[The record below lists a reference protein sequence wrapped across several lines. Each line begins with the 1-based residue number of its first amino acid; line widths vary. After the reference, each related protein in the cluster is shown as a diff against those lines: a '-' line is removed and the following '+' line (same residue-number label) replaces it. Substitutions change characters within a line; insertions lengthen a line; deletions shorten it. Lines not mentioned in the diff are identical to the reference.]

1 MCGKM
6 VCIFTLVLGSIVLLG
21 AQTKIAVGLAVG
33 GSYNVH
39 TGADLQKTGTGF
51 GFAGG
56 GQLDIAFT
64 KSLGLLTTI
73 YAYDNRIGNYTH
85 TMTQG
90 GLDYSANVTV
100 TIAYAAIEPLLKYTM
115 PDKRFYLVVGP
126 YIGFKVDG
134 QSEVITTILTP
145 GYSFSNGFS
154 YVTTST
160 DLQDINTRFEVAF
173 GGGYAFTIDPTSRLT
188 AQLTAGYGLNDVQKN
203 VNWRINSIRL
213 IAGLEFDLGR

>member
-1 MCGKM
+1 MRIKTGW
-6 VCIFTLVLGSIVLLG
+6 IVLMLLSSIALLG
-21 AQTKIAVGLAVG
+21 AQTKIAVGLALG

-39 TGADLQKTGTGF
+39 TGSNLQKTGTGF

-56 GQLDIAFT
+56 GQLDISFT

-73 YAYDNRIGNYTH
+73 YAYDNRIGNYIH

-90 GLDYSANVTV
+90 GLDYSADVTV
-100 TIAYAAIEPLLKYTM
+100 TIAYAAVEPLLKYTM

-126 YIGFKVDG
+126 YIGYKVDG
-134 QSEVITTILTP
+134 RSEIITTILTP

-154 YVTTST
+154 YVTTSS
-160 DLQDINTRFEVAF
+160 DLQDVNLRFELAF
-173 GGGYAFTIDPTSRLT
+173 GGGYAFAIDPTSRLT
-188 AQLTAGYGLNDVQKN
+188 AQLTAGYGLNDIEKN